1 MTKTDGLSRLRG
13 DELEKALL
21 GVPGWQPIR
30 RTGRLLGEW
39 RFRAA
44 EDAVGFLLMMAVV
57 AFDHEL
63 LPEVH
68 LLRRSVTAVL
78 SDPEQEGVT
87 LRVLALARR
96 LSSLGGKPG
105 AVSIPSTSGA
115 VARVVQALKTI
126 APPGSAALA
135 LQNARGDEYAD
146 PVKRALEILVRS
158 EEEVASWVR
167 EIEERRIALAH
178 FLPDAAATERLCE
191 AHSPL
196 TLPIRLDRDMSVV
209 VERLNEV
216 LEFLRAAQALSHVAE
231 PEEALQP
238 RPPVAEENPVDALA
252 RLRSED
258 PTGRVAHT
266 LRRLEAMLKR
276 TEDQIPVAEPKA
288 TRYRKRLESL
298 PGWEAVQGGT
308 ALRGCLAFGSRGVA
322 LDFLRLAEELV
333 EREGWR
339 VDLTPEEPAKVRV
352 VIRAEGVELTER
364 DFDAAEALERLA
376 GNREEP

>member
-1 MTKTDGLSRLRG
+1 MSKLDGSSRLRG
-13 DELEKALL
+13 DELMKALL
-21 GVPGWQPIR
+21 GLPGWRSIR

-44 EDAVGFLLMMAVV
+44 EDAVGFLLMMAVL
-57 AFDHEL
+57 AFDNEL

-68 LLRRSVTAVL
+68 WLRRSVTAVL

-96 LSSLGGKPG
+96 LSSLGGEPG
-105 AVSIPSTSGA
+105 PVSIPSTSGA
-115 VARVVQALKTI
+115 VARVVQALKSV
-126 APPGSAALA
+126 APAGFAALA
-135 LQNARGDEYAD
+135 LQSARGDEHAD
-146 PVKRALEILVRS
+146 PVERALEVLARS
-158 EEEVASWVR
+158 EKEVASWVR
-167 EIEERRIALAH
+167 EIEERRVALAR
-178 FLPDAAATERLCE
+178 FLPDAEAAERLCE

-196 TLPIRLDRDMSVV
+196 TLPMRLDRDLSLVA
-209 VERLNEV
+209 ERLNEV
-216 LEFLRAAQALSHVAE
+216 LELLRAAQALSDTPQPAE
-231 PEEALQP
+231 TLQP
-238 RPPVAEENPVDALA
+238 RPPVVAEDPVEALA
-252 RLRSED
+252 RLRSDE
-258 PTGRVAHT
+258 PTGRIADT

-288 TRYRKRLESL
+288 ARYRKRLESL

-308 ALRGCLAFGSRGVA
+308 ALRGVLTFGSREMA
-322 LDFLRLAEELV
+322 LDFLRLAEEVV

-339 VDLTPEEPAKVRV
+339 VDLSLEEPAQVRV

-364 DFDAAEALERLA
+364 DFDAAAALERLG